1 MLQQAALAETRGW
14 QNSEKNNADNS
25 KDLAANGMKIDT
37 VVGESLKKEL
47 KPIGDTMTADWL
59 KSAGA

>member
-1 MLQQAALAETRGW
+1 
-14 QNSEKNNADNS
+14 
-25 KDLAANGMKIDT
+25 MKIDT

-59 KSAGA
+59 KLAGADGKAIIDAYHKK